1 MLDAV
6 SPETGETRDYAPHLS
21 KGMALFEDL
30 GCHGC
35 HAVEGYSALDNL
47 GNVGPSLAKIG
58 SKVNGVEW
66 LESWVKN
73 PSAHLADTKM
83 PNFFPNPKMTQ
94 LVYFKNGNK
103 RTGVVTE
110 TEDGI
115 VVQGDDGTEF
125 IYSDDAV
132 EKVVDEVGSI
142 AHYLAGMRDSAIE
155 EVDAAYSLPPA
166 PLRPG
171 RTWLIPSVAWR
182 VIRLAVR
189 EATSAQRWTPSGARL
204 HPVSFDSG

>member
-1 MLDAV
+1 MNTPARSSPELRGYMESNCRRCHDGVMMLDAV
-6 SPETGETRDYAPHLS
+6 SPETGETRDYAPNLS

-47 GNVGPSLAKIG
+47 GNVRPLISENWKQGERI
-58 SKVNGVEW
+58 EW

-103 RTGVVTE
+103 RTGVVTK
-110 TEDGI
+110 TADGI
-115 VVQGDDGTEF
+115 IVQGDDGTEF
-125 IYSDDAV
+125 AYSDEAV
-132 EKVVDEVGSI
+132 EKVVDEVNQ
-142 AHYLAGMRDSAIE
+142 
-155 EVDAAYSLPPA
+155 LPD
-166 PLRPG
+166 
-171 RTWLIPSVAWR
+171 TWRGCGIPQLKRSMP
-182 VIRLAVR
+182 
-189 EATSAQRWTPSGARL
+189 TT
-204 HPVSFDSG
+204 